1 MPNIL
6 ISASK
11 SGAENYEAAIQA
23 LGGRFSSG
31 YCPEVDVSYD
41 GLLLTGG
48 ADVDPARFGQEN
60 RGSVDIDQDRDRAEF
75 ALIEAYLAAK
85 KPILGVCRGH
95 QILNIAL
102 GGTLIQDLPQAVRPF
117 HVHEPEE
124 GLESAHLV
132 RAEPGSWFGE
142 VWGSLFP
149 VNTHHH
155 QAVDRPGEGL
165 IPQLWSEGGVVEG
178 MIHKTLPILCV
189 QFHPERMSYANR
201 RPDTVDGAPVFRR
214 FLEMCREG

>member
-11 SGAENYEAAIQA
+11 SGAANYEAAIQA
-23 LGGRFSSG
+23 LGGRFTSY
-31 YCPEVDVSYD
+31 YCPAVDVSYD

-60 RGSVDIDQDRDRAEF
+60 RGSVDIDRDRDRAEF
-75 ALIEAYLAAK
+75 ALIRAYLAAG

-102 GGTLIQDLPQAVRPF
+102 GGTLIQDLPREVRPF

-124 GLESAHLV
+124 VLESAHLV
-132 RAEPGSWFGE
+132 RAEPGSWFE
-142 VWGSLFP
+142 ETWGSLFP

-155 QAVDRPGEGL
+155 QAVDRLGEGL
-165 IPQLWSEGGVVEG
+165 IPRLWSEGGVVEG
-178 MIHKTLPILCV
+178 MVHESLPILCV
-189 QFHPERMSYANR
+189 QFHPERMSLEHR
-201 RPDTVDGAPVFRR
+201 RSDTVDGAPVFER
-214 FLEMCREG
+214 FLQMCGK